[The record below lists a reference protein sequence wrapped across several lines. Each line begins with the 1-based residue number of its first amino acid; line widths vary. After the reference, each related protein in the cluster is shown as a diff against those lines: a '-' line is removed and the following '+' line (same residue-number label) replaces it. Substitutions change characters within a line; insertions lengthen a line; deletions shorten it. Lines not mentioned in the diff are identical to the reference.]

1 MSNAIQHWLQLT
13 WPLRYLSLLAAA
25 FGLFFIAWWMLLQPQ
40 RRVTHE
46 ARLQLAQQQQR
57 VQQRQFQL
65 AQHPDI
71 ATLQAQLV
79 LETARQPV
87 APRTLEAIIAE
98 RGAQLTQWLTDE
110 EPRVLTFHLQWVQFQ
125 PLFSAL
131 SQSATAFPGRFQLTA
146 HPAHLVAQLWLQSD
160 EAR

>member
-1 MSNAIQHWLQLT
+1 M
-13 WPLRYLSLLAAA
+13 LAAA
-25 FGLFFIAWWMLLQPQ
+25 FGLFFVAWWMLLQPQ
-40 RRVTHE
+40 R
-46 ARLQLAQQQQR
+46 R

-79 LETARQPV
+79 LETARQPA
-87 APRTLEAIIAE
+87 APRMLEAIIAE
-98 RGAQLTQWLTDE
+98 RGTQLMQWLTDE